1 MNPFVERHQDNI
13 SGTLSCFDRVVVTG
27 TLPDICHPRAMAG
40 FLDYHGVRLFDYPR
54 WAEPL
59 RTELRENAE
68 RIAAETGLEIEFI
81 RKLRAF
87 RKEAR
92 IKEILAERGD
102 QPGLVHIFSAMESCP
117 SYRPWHDK
125 SSGRTF
131 LKPTSGKCLHYYFY
145 FIDEQFGLCYV
156 RVPTW
161 APFRLQV
168 YFNGH
173 SWLARQ
179 LLQAGIPF
187 EMADNAFVSI
197 ADPEKGQELADALS
211 AQVLHEH
218 LAVWAQRFCPV
229 LRHFRSGYHWSFLQ
243 VEYATDVVFR
253 RQDDFQPLYEAI
265 VRTAVHI
272 IKAEHVAT
280 FLGRKLTASYQGE
293 LGNDFSTRI
302 QGTRI
307 RHHMGPA
314 SIKLYDKFALIA
326 RVECTVNDVSFF
338 KHHRYV
344 EQRNGERVF
353 KLAPLRK
360 SIYSLKDL
368 RQVMHAANNRYLAF
382 MACLDNPD
390 AGQKAIAKMAAPAK
404 AKGRS
409 FRGFNLFLDP
419 DYQLFLTLG
428 RGEWTIFG
436 FRAADLRA
444 HIKGLSPGRCSY
456 ILKRLRTHGLIKKV
470 AHTYKYYLTKLGR
483 RVLVTALVIREYFV
497 QPTLVRNAL

>member
-1 MNPFVERHQDNI
+1 MNPFVERHQTSI
-13 SGTLSCFDRVVVTG
+13 SNTLSCFDRVVITG

-40 FLDYHGVRLFDYPR
+40 FLDYHKVRLFDFPR

-59 RTELRENAE
+59 REELRENAE
-68 RIAAETGLEIEFI
+68 RIAAEEGLQIEFI
-81 RKLRAF
+81 RKLKAF

-92 IKEILAERGD
+92 IKEIVAERGD
-102 QPGLVHIFSAMESCP
+102 HPGLVHIFSAMESCP
-117 SYRPWHDK
+117 SYRGWHDK
-125 SSGRTF
+125 STHRTF

-179 LLQAGIPF
+179 LLQAGIAF
-187 EMADNAFVSI
+187 EMADNAFAFI
-197 ADPEKGQELADALS
+197 ADPATAQELADTLS
-211 AQVLHEH
+211 APMLHEH
-218 LAVWAQRFCPV
+218 LALWAQRFCPV
-229 LRHFRSGYHWSFLQ
+229 QRHFRSGYHWSFMQ
-243 VEYATDVVFR
+243 AEYATDVVFR
-253 RQDDFQPLYEAI
+253 RQAEFQPLYEAI
-265 VRTAVHI
+265 VRTAVHV

-280 FLGRKLTASYQGE
+280 FLGRKLTGAYQGE

-326 RVECTVNDVSFF
+326 RVECTVNDISFF

-344 EQRNGERVF
+344 EQRNGERLF

-368 RQVMHAANNRYLAF
+368 RQVMRAANDRYLAF

-404 AKGRS
+404 ANGRS
-409 FRGFNLFLDP
+409 FRGFNLFLNP
-419 DYQLFLTLG
+419 DYRLFLTLC
-428 RGEWTIFG
+428 RGEWTISG

-444 HIKGLSPGRCSY
+444 NIDGLSPGRSSY

-470 AHTYKYYLTKLGR
+470 AHTYKYYLTTFGR

>member
-1 MNPFVERHQDNI
+1 MNPFVERHQASI
-13 SGTLSCFDRVVVTG
+13 SSTLSCFDRVVVTG

-40 FLDYHGVRLFDYPR
+40 FLDYHKVRLFDFPR

-59 RTELRENAE
+59 REELRENAE
-68 RIAAETGLEIEFI
+68 RIAAEARLQIEFI
-81 RKLRAF
+81 GKLKAF

-102 QPGLVHIFSAMESCP
+102 EPGLVHIFSAMESCP
-117 SYRPWHDK
+117 AYRPWHDK
-125 SSGRTF
+125 TTHRTF

-179 LLQAGIPF
+179 LLQAGIAF
-187 EMADNAFVSI
+187 EMADNAFLCI
-197 ADPEKGQELADALS
+197 ADPEKGQELADTLS
-211 AQVLHEH
+211 APMLHEQ
-218 LAVWAQRFCPV
+218 LLLWAQRFCPV
-229 LRHFRSGYHWSFLQ
+229 SRHFRSAYHFSFMQ
-243 VEYATDVVFR
+243 AEYATDVVFR
-253 RQDDFQPLYEAI
+253 KQATFQPLYEAI
-265 VRTAVHI
+265 VRTAVHV

-280 FLGRKLTASYQGE
+280 FLGRKLTSAYQGE
-293 LGNDFSTRI
+293 VGNDFSTRI

-314 SIKLYDKFALIA
+314 SIKLYDKAGLIA

-344 EQRNGERVF
+344 EQRNGERLF

-368 RQVMHAANNRYLAF
+368 RQVMRAANDRYLAF

-390 AGQKAIAKMAAPAK
+390 AAQKALAKMAAPAK
-404 AKGRS
+404 RNGHS
-409 FRGFNLFLDP
+409 FRGFNLFLNP

-428 RGEWTIFG
+428 RGEWAIRG

-444 HIKGLSPGRCSY
+444 HIEGLTPGRSSH
-456 ILKRLRTHGLIKKV
+456 ILKRLHIHGLIKKV
-470 AHTYKYYLTKLGR
+470 AHTYKYYLTKLGC

>member
-1 MNPFVERHQDNI
+1 MNPFVERHRASI
-13 SGTLSCFDRVVVTG
+13 SNTLSCFDRVVITG
-27 TLPDICHPRAMAG
+27 TLPDICHAEAMG
-40 FLDYHGVRLFDYPR
+40 GYLGYHKIRVFDYPR

-59 RTELRENAE
+59 REELRENAE
-68 RIAAETGLEIEFI
+68 RLATEAGLQIEFI
-81 RKLRAF
+81 RKLKAF

-102 QPGLVHIFSAMESCP
+102 QPGLVHIFSAMEACS
-117 SYRPWHDK
+117 SYQPWHNK
-125 SSGRTF
+125 STHRTF
-131 LKPTSGKCLHYYFY
+131 LKPSSGKCLHYYFY

-179 LLQAGIPF
+179 LLQADIPF
-187 EMADNAFVSI
+187 EMLDNAFAFI
-197 ADPEKGQELADALS
+197 ADPDEAQALADALS
-211 AQVLHEH
+211 AQMLHEH
-218 LAVWAQRFCPV
+218 LTGWAQRFCPV
-229 LRHFRSGYHWSFLQ
+229 LRHFRSGYHWSFMQ

-253 RQDDFQPLYEAI
+253 RQGEFQPLYEAI

-280 FLGRKLTASYQGE
+280 FLGRKLTNAYQGE
-293 LGNDFSTRI
+293 VGNDFSTRI

-314 SIKLYDKFALIA
+314 SIKLYDKFACIA
-326 RVECTVNDVSFF
+326 RVECTANDVSFF

-344 EQRNGERVF
+344 EQRNGEHVF

-360 SIYSLKDL
+360 NIYSLRDL
-368 RQVMHAANNRYLAF
+368 RQVMHAANDRYLAF

-404 AKGRS
+404 AKGHS

-428 RGEWTIFG
+428 RGEWAICG

-444 HIKGLSPGRCSY
+444 HIEGLSPGRSSY
-456 ILKRLRTHGLIKKV
+456 ILKRLRIHGLIKKV
-470 AHTYKYYLTKLGR
+470 AHTYKYYMTKLGR

>member
-1 MNPFVERHQDNI
+1 MNPFIERHQDKI
-13 SGTLSCFDRVVVTG
+13 GGVLSCFDRVVITG
-27 TLPDICHPRAMAG
+27 TLPDICHAEAMG
-40 FLDYHGVRLFDYPR
+40 GYLGYHKIRLFDYAR

-59 RTELRENAE
+59 REELRENAE
-68 RIAAETGLEIEFI
+68 RLATEAGLQIEFI
-81 RKLRAF
+81 RKLKAF

-102 QPGLVHIFSAMESCP
+102 HPGLVHIFSAMEACS
-117 SYRPWHDK
+117 SYQPWHNK
-125 SSGRTF
+125 STHRTF
-131 LKPTSGKCLHYYFY
+131 LKPSSAKCLHYYFY

-179 LLQAGIPF
+179 LLQADIPF
-187 EMADNAFVSI
+187 QMLDNAFVSI
-197 ADPEKGQELADALS
+197 ANPEKGQELADELN
-211 AQVLHEH
+211 AQTLHEH
-218 LAVWAQRFCPV
+218 LAAWAQRFCP
-229 LRHFRSGYHWSFLQ
+229 LLHHFRSGYHWSFMQ
-243 VEYATDVVFR
+243 VEYATDVVFL
-253 RQDDFQPLYEAI
+253 RQAEFQPLYQAI
-265 VRTAVHI
+265 VRTAVHT

-280 FLGRKLTASYQGE
+280 FLGRKLTNAYQGE

-314 SIKLYDKFALIA
+314 SIKLYDKFACIA
-326 RVECTVNDVSFF
+326 RVECTANDVSFF

-344 EQRNGERVF
+344 EQRNGEHVF

-360 SIYSLKDL
+360 NIYSLRDL
-368 RQVMHAANNRYLAF
+368 RQVMHAANDRYLAF

-404 AKGRS
+404 AKGHS

-419 DYQLFLTLG
+419 DYQLFLTLA
-428 RGEWTIFG
+428 RGEWAICG

-444 HIKGLSPGRCSY
+444 HIEGLSPGRSSY
-456 ILKRLRTHGLIKKV
+456 ILKRLRIHGLIKKV
-470 AHTYKYYLTKLGR
+470 AHTYKYYMTKLGR

>member
-1 MNPFVERHQDNI
+1 MNPFIERHQDKI
-13 SGTLSCFDRVVVTG
+13 SGVLSCFDRVVITG
-27 TLPDICHPRAMAG
+27 TLPDICHAEAMG
-40 FLDYHGVRLFDYPR
+40 GYLGYHKIRLFDYPR

-59 RTELRENAE
+59 REELRENAE
-68 RIAAETGLEIEFI
+68 RLAAEAGLQIEFI
-81 RKLRAF
+81 RKLKAF
-87 RKEAR
+87 RKEVR
-92 IKEILAERGD
+92 IQEILAKRGD
-102 QPGLVHIFSAMESCP
+102 QPGLVHIFSAMEACS
-117 SYRPWHDK
+117 SYQPWHDK
-125 SSGRTF
+125 SIHRTF
-131 LKPTSGKCLHYYFY
+131 LRPSSGKCLHYYFY

-168 YFNGH
+168 YCNGH

-179 LLQAGIPF
+179 LLQADIPF
-187 EMADNAFVSI
+187 QMLDNAFVSI
-197 ADPEKGQELADALS
+197 ANPEKGQELADGLS
-211 AQVLHEH
+211 AQMLHEH
-218 LAVWAQRFCPV
+218 LAAWAQRFCP
-229 LRHFRSGYHWSFLQ
+229 LLQHFRSGYHWSFMQ
-243 VEYATDVVFR
+243 VEYATDVVFL
-253 RQDDFQPLYEAI
+253 RQAEFQPLYEAI
-265 VRTAVHI
+265 VRTAVHA

-280 FLGRKLTASYQGE
+280 FLGRKLTNAYQGE
-293 LGNDFSTRI
+293 VGNDFSTRI

-314 SIKLYDKFALIA
+314 SIKLYDKFACIA
-326 RVECTVNDVSFF
+326 RVECTANDVSFF

-344 EQRNGERVF
+344 EQRNGEHVF

-360 SIYSLKDL
+360 NSYSLRDL
-368 RQVMHAANNRYLAF
+368 RQVMHAANDRYLAF

-390 AGQKAIAKMAAPAK
+390 AAQKAIAKMAAPAK
-404 AKGRS
+404 AKGHS

-428 RGEWTIFG
+428 RGDWAICG

-444 HIKGLSPGRCSY
+444 HIEGLSPGRSSY
-456 ILKRLRTHGLIKKV
+456 FLKRLRIHGLIKKV
-470 AHTYKYYLTKLGR
+470 AHTYKYYMTKLGR